1 MHREPHTSRC
11 LPTGLASL
19 VAMLSLLAMSPS
31 VRACPSSGERQPPP
45 TRPASGPAVLA
56 DGSQGLVVLA
66 EGDPDCCCGHQAGG
80 RAPVSVELKAHTGQI
95 VDATG
100 TTAVLRCIMS
110 QCTPGDPEEN
120 VIAWRYT
127 YDAVITDG
135 KFRITT
141 DGTLE
146 LLSGTAF
153 VRSRREPCLLRKEL
167 KMMGWTF
174 YPLLVVGSVK
184 SGSKGTEFLVEV
196 FVDADGNATETRIT
210 LVSTHQERGEE
221 ALVVWVDDPDHPG
234 KPRQT
239 GFAEENTGQYIR
251 ASINSSAPGDRR
263 VPDATTRA
271 EIDAKVIQALRAL
284 SQ

>member
-1 MHREPHTSRC
+1 
-11 LPTGLASL
+11 
-19 VAMLSLLAMSPS
+19 
-31 VRACPSSGERQPPP
+31 
-45 TRPASGPAVLA
+45 
-56 DGSQGLVVLA
+56 
-66 EGDPDCCCGHQAGG
+66 
-80 RAPVSVELKAHTGQI
+80 
-95 VDATG
+95 
-100 TTAVLRCIMS
+100 
-110 QCTPGDPEEN
+110 
-120 VIAWRYT
+120 
-127 YDAVITDG
+127 
-135 KFRITT
+135 
-141 DGTLE
+141 
-146 LLSGTAF
+146 
-153 VRSRREPCLLRKEL
+153 
-167 KMMGWTF
+167 MGWTF